1 MGQTCT
7 LTWCLKLLEIW
18 KEPFG
23 GEIFMANFSYLK
35 SYSLPSYFLK
45 EKRISRKICIPFSF
59 CGIQKYQY
67 KICEFIFVVL
77 HPVSKA

>member
-1 MGQTCT
+1 
-7 LTWCLKLLEIW
+7 
-18 KEPFG
+18 
-23 GEIFMANFSYLK
+23 MANFSYLK